1 MYEYFEVG
9 VDLARNENTYLL
21 CIHSRNK
28 WQARK
33 EDLHL
38 HIQNSFVPRQ
48 PLFLWR
54 GGESAQASRARGFHK
69 TFVDGVSSPYD
80 LVVRHKSV
88 GCKTKTSLLL

>member
-48 PLFLWR
+48 LFFCGV
-54 GGESAQASRARGFHK
+54 GGKRPGLS
-69 TFVDGVSSPYD
+69 
-80 LVVRHKSV
+80 
-88 GCKTKTSLLL
+88 C